1 MIKDIVVNLP
11 VDTKH
16 DVTTDFAASMAGA
29 FNAHLAAIAF
39 VHRPIVPG
47 SLLDGAAAGI
57 IQAQRVAAE
66 EAAQAAIARFEETAR
81 RNGLSAES
89 RWLDSDYA
97 GIAGLFAGIARRFD
111 ISVVAQAEPDSVGPE
126 RQIAE
131 AALFES
137 GRPVLIV
144 PYIQKSAAQAGPDD
158 GMLGRQPQRRPRHCR
173 CAAVPG
179 ARQDGRGLH
188 RDRRTGKEQRARGQR
203 HRPSPCPSRPEGR
216 GRTAG
221 CGGYRHRQHHSVA
234 CRGYSSADLIV
245 MGGYGHSRLR
255 EFVLGGAT
263 REILSSMT
271 VPVLMSH

>member
-1 MIKDIVVNLP
+1 
-11 VDTKH
+11 VDARH
-16 DVTTDFAASMAGA
+16 DVTTDFATSLAGA
-29 FNAHLAAIAF
+29 FDAHLAAIAF
-39 VHRPIVPG
+39 VHRPLVPG

-57 IQAQRVAAE
+57 IQAQRVAAK

-97 GIAGLFAGIARRFD
+97 GIAGLFALIARRFD
-111 ISVVAQAEPDSVGPE
+111 ISVVAQAKPDTVGPE

-144 PYIQKSAAQAGPDD
+144 PYIQKTPLKLGRMMACWDGSRSAARAIADALPILARAKTVEIFTVTGEAGKDSELEGSDIAHHLARHGVRVEVERQVADD
-158 GMLGRQPQRRPRHCR
+158 IDVGSVILSR
-173 CAAVPG
+173 AA
-179 ARQDGRGLH
+179 D
-188 RDRRTGKEQRARGQR
+188 
-203 HRPSPCPSRPEGR
+203 
-216 GRTAG
+216 
-221 CGGYRHRQHHSVA
+221 
-234 CRGYSSADLIV
+234 SSADLIV

-263 REILSSMT
+263 RKILASMT
-271 VPVLMSH
+271 APVLMSH